1 MNGRHRLGKDRAPV
15 DREGYRRVHRL
26 TPLLR
31 FWSVIF
37 AFLAICVLNFN
48 LEMLSDIAAYL
59 RGGHWSDIG
68 LGTLAGL
75 GGFVVVC
82 LGIWYVSA
90 IWWRKLGYKL
100 GPDEVA
106 LRHGVISTSFRS
118 ARYDRIQAVD
128 VVESVIARLFGLAA
142 VRVETA
148 GGTASVIEISFLRR
162 QEAMA
167 LREELLTHVHSRS
180 AGSEAAGSEA
190 VGQVAPAEEQGWQ
203 LIPEIPVGRTLAA
216 EALRLPTLIAVVVM
230 AIFLALPDFRAA
242 TVPIVVGFVP
252 NIWNLIDTSWRFQ
265 SRYDGHDEVLNI
277 SYGLADRRRQ
287 TIRRSR
293 IHAVRVT
300 QPLLWRM
307 FGWYEVQVSVAG
319 YGAVGGGKQS
329 GSTRILPVG
338 TREQALRVLELVSDL
353 DAAQIEYYAQPEG
366 HTHPTY
372 VSPRKAW
379 LASPVDV
386 RQQAVTLVGEDVA
399 VVHSGRLSRRVMVV
413 GTPHIQELTVQ
424 AGPLNQLLGVQNIRF
439 DLVRGPVGM
448 AGKQLALADAA
459 ELLTRLRQRRLPSME
474 HEATMPAPGEAGAD

>member
-1 MNGRHRLGKDRAPV
+1 MSGRHRLRKDRASA
-15 DREGYRRVHRL
+15 DAEGFRRVHRL

-37 AFLAICVLNFN
+37 AFLAIFVLNFN

-75 GGFVVVC
+75 GGFIVVC

-106 LRHGVISTSFRS
+106 LRHGVISSSFRS

-128 VVESVIARLFGLAA
+128 VVETVIARIFGLAA

-148 GGTASVIEISFLRR
+148 GGTASVIEISFLRKAEAEQLR
-162 QEAMA
+162 QEMLA
-167 LREELLTHVHSRS
+167 HVHRP
-180 AGSEAAGSEA
+180 AAGNASATVEPD
-190 VGQVAPAEEQGWQ
+190 PAGDD
-203 LIPEIPVGRTLAA
+203 LIPEIPVSRTLAA
-216 EALRLPTLIAVVVM
+216 EALRLPTLIALVVM
-230 AIFLALPDFRAA
+230 TILVILPFFRAA
-242 TVPIVVGFVP
+242 ALPIVVGFVP
-252 NIWNLIDTSWRFQ
+252 NIWNLIDTSWRFN
-265 SRYDGHDEVLNI
+265 SRYDAQDEVLNI
-277 SYGLADRRRQ
+277 AYGLADRRRQ

-319 YGAVGGGKQS
+319 YGAKAGGKQS

-338 TREQALRVLELVSDL
+338 TRDQALALLELVSDL
-353 DAAQIEYYAQPEG
+353 DAAQIEEFARPEG
-366 HTHPTY
+366 HTRPTY
-372 VSPRKAW
+372 VSPGRAW
-379 LASPVDV
+379 LASPVDL
-386 RQQAVTLVGEDVA
+386 RQQAVTLVGTEVA
-399 VVHSGRLSRRVMVV
+399 VVHAGRLARRVMVV
-413 GTPHIQELTVQ
+413 GTPHIQELTVK
-424 AGPLNQLLGVQNIRF
+424 AGPLNQLLGVRNINF
-439 DLVRGPVGM
+439 DLVRGPVAM
-448 AGKQLALADAA
+448 AGRQLALADAA
-459 ELLTRLRQRRLPSME
+459 DLLERLRKRQLPSMAQ
-474 HEATMPAPGEAGAD
+474 EARMLSPEPGDSADAE